1 MKTNPADTVKDTM
14 WRFLMMG
21 GLIQMTTQKTAGQRR
36 GTKKDID
43 WGALDMVLMRI
54 VIEATA
60 LVLSGDLEE
69 KEEENNGYGT
79 KDEA

>member
-1 MKTNPADTVKDTM
+1 METV
-14 WRFLMMG
+14 G
-21 GLIQMTTQKTAGQRR
+21 
-36 GTKKDID
+36 ID
-43 WGALDMVLMRI
+43 WTAFGLDMLDKEQTDCLSADAYQELAMRTRGDLRGGMQI
-54 VIEATA
+54 NCGA